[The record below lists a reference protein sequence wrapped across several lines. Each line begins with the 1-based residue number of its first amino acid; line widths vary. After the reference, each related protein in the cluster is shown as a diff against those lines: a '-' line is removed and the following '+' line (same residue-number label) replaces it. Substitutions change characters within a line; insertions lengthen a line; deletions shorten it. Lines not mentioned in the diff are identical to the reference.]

1 MELPHTKLRA
11 CESRR
16 TLIAI
21 DLGECSEKIISY
33 HLLLTKEI
41 LSEYTI
47 FHCLDGTITENQA
60 HERIG
65 RILQQTRAY
74 LNETVG
80 STFKIHVAK
89 GNLVEELK
97 ALHARENFGTIIMGT
112 NNKPSEGK
120 MGRNAQAILT
130 NLQVSVIAVPPTI
143 ALSFPASVCILV
155 EKIQKSSFD
164 FMSII
169 YDFVSHYDIFMNF
182 VLFAKDKQELEEE
195 KRLIEEYQDF
205 FDSTI
210 TFNFLLEQEQTY
222 LNFLEYVDKIHC
234 DGAMIAWNE
243 ETTAERSAKE
253 TGFVY
258 CSTKLPVLYIKRSMA
273 SHRQITFVGEG

>member
-1 MELPHTKLRA
+1 MELPLTKLRA

-33 HLLLTKEI
+33 LLLLTKEI
-41 LSEYTI
+41 TSEYTV
-47 FHCLDGTITENQA
+47 FHCLDGTITEKQA
-60 HERIG
+60 HERISQL
-65 RILQQTRAY
+65 LQQTKVH
-74 LNETVG
+74 LNKAVG
-80 STFKIHVAK
+80 SSFKIQLAK
-89 GNLVEELK
+89 GNLIEELK
-97 ALHARENFGTIIMGT
+97 TLHARENFGTIIIGT
-112 NNKPSEGK
+112 NNKQGARQ
-120 MGRNAQAILT
+120 MGSNAQAILA
-130 NLQVSVIAVPPTI
+130 NLQVSVIAVPPAI
-143 ALSFPASVCILV
+143 ELSFPANACILV

-169 YDFVSHYDIFMNF
+169 YDFVSHYDIFLNF

-210 TFNFLLEQEQTY
+210 TFNFLVEQEQTY

-234 DGAMIAWNE
+234 DGAMLAWNE
-243 ETTAERSAKE
+243 GTTAERSAKE

-258 CSTKLPVLYIKRSMA
+258 CSAKLPVLYIKRSMA
-273 SHRQITFVGEG
+273 SHRQIKFVGEG